1 MTDLELSRLL
11 SKLGVSKQLGPN
23 VPLQIQGRMR
33 IEADYTN
40 RRLMQGI
47 SNFQKWL

>member
-11 SKLGVSKQLGPN
+11 GNLGVSKQLGP
-23 VPLQIQGRMR
+23 VQIQGRAR
-33 IEADYTN
+33 IETDYTN

-47 SNFQKWL
+47 SNF

>member
-1 MTDLELSRLL
+1 MTDLELSGLL
-11 SKLGVSKQLGPN
+11 GKLGVSKQLGPN
-23 VPLQIQGRMR
+23 VPLQIQGSTR

-47 SNFQKWL
+47 SNF